1 MTRKRS
7 IKLRCP
13 ICKKLVQSAD
23 ADFPFCSDRCRLI
36 DLGKWASG
44 AYVISSPVDDAEQA
58 IRQDIPDE
66 DDSQ

>member
-1 MTRKRS
+1 M
-7 IKLRCP
+7 
-13 ICKKLVQSAD
+13 
-23 ADFPFCSDRCRLI
+23 
-36 DLGKWASG
+36 WASG